1 MILPPNPII
10 QKTFDFL
17 SKSIQQTFIA
27 DKDDKGN
34 LINAFDKEVFI
45 NERINRPDVY
55 DMLKKQ
61 AIACYA
67 IYGWSFGQITLRQVK
82 RYKIGATYVS
92 YEVIDG
98 GHRVRAIRQF
108 IANEFNLPAWA
119 EPVTI
124 DGTEYEVANKFYD
137 ELDSVVQQKYQEYK
151 IMFMIYDE
159 SLSDFEAGIV
169 FNWQNKQSDLND
181 IEKFNAIQTMVSN
194 YIRERSR
201 TLDDGMVN
209 VSGFSDKHRLFTTEK
224 VKNKNWP
231 VGSTIKEED
240 SRLRFQYIL
249 SQIVFWYS
257 SLNDKNN
264 KPISHAKVDNPA
276 YTWDTINIQLNKED
290 ELWKTKQKV
299 RIQSI
304 ESILDELFKVS
315 SAFNNL
321 SSTPMNYLLL
331 RFAFIFLHELR
342 CMYGVNDVKVDSSK
356 FGLFLNNVISELKTK
371 ELAYVDYKGSKS
383 DDQRKDTAF
392 KLLFAFAKTMNFVVA
407 SKVIDIARDGS
418 KTFKSVWDKEIDL
431 KKLQDFGVTIT
442 PKTSPNSTDK
452 NKMYVEQGQ
461 SCALDGK
468 FCKLEDMDFAHNI
481 ARAEGMGYGA
491 QTTDEGG
498 KLVWRRWNNMM
509 GQMTIDEFKNTDTFK
524 NKKEIESAERLKS
537 YGL

>member
-1 MILPPNPII
+1 
-10 QKTFDFL
+10 
-17 SKSIQQTFIA
+17 
-27 DKDDKGN
+27 
-34 LINAFDKEVFI
+34 
-45 NERINRPDVY
+45 
-55 DMLKKQ
+55 
-61 AIACYA
+61 
-67 IYGWSFGQITLRQVK
+67 
-82 RYKIGATYVS
+82 
-92 YEVIDG
+92 
-98 GHRVRAIRQF
+98 
-108 IANEFNLPAWA
+108 
-119 EPVTI
+119 
-124 DGTEYEVANKFYD
+124 
-137 ELDSVVQQKYQEYK
+137 
-151 IMFMIYDE
+151 MFMIYDE

-201 TLDDGMVN
+201 TLDDGMAN
-209 VSGFSDKHRLFTTEK
+209 ESTFTEKHKLFTTEI
-224 VKNKNWP
+224 VKNKIWP

-249 SQIVFWYS
+249 SQIVFWFS

-321 SSTPMNYLLL
+321 SDTQMNYLIL
-331 RFAFIFLHELR
+331 RFTYIFLHELR
-342 CMYGVNDVKVDSSK
+342 CIYGVNDVKVDSSK

-371 ELAYVDYKGSKS
+371 ELSYITYKGSKS

-392 KLLFAFAKTMNFVVA
+392 KLLFAFGKTMNFAVA

-452 NKMYVEQGQ
+452 NKMYVEQGH

-468 FCKLEDMDFAHNI
+468 FCKLEDMDFAHDI
-481 ARAEGMGYGA
+481 ARAKGMANGA
-491 QTTDEGG
+491 QTTKDGG
-498 KLVWRRWNNMM
+498 KLVWRKWNNMM
-509 GQMTIDEFKNTDTFK
+509 GQLTIDEFKNTNTFK
-524 NKKEIESAERLKS
+524 QSKELVDERIKS

>member
-10 QKTFDFL
+10 QKSFDFL
-17 SKSIQQTFIA
+17 SKTIEQTFIA
-27 DKDDKGN
+27 EKDNEGN
-34 LINAFDKEVFI
+34 PLNSFDKEVYI

-55 DMLKKQ
+55 DIDKKQ
-61 AIACYA
+61 GIACYA

-82 RYKIGATYVS
+82 RYKVGSTFAS

-98 GHRVRAIRQF
+98 GHRVRAIREF
-108 IANEFNLPAWA
+108 IKNEFTLPAWA

-124 DGTEYEVANKFYD
+124 DGVQYEVANKFYD
-137 ELDSVVQQKYQEYK
+137 DLDTVVKKKYHEYK
-151 IMFMIYDE
+151 IMFMIYDK

-201 TLDDGMVN
+201 TLIDGLQN
-209 VSGFSDKHRLFTTEK
+209 VSGFSEKHRLFNTEN

-231 VGSTIKEED
+231 VGSIVKEED

-264 KPISHAKVDNPA
+264 KPISHFDIENPS
-276 YTWDTINIQLNKED
+276 YSWDTINIQLNKED

-299 RIQSI
+299 RIDSI
-304 ESILDELFKVS
+304 ESILDELHKVS

-321 SSTPMNYLLL
+321 SNTKMNYLIL
-331 RFAFIFLHELR
+331 RFVYIILHELR
-342 CMYGVNDVKVDSSK
+342 CKYGVKNVKVDSSK
-356 FGLFLNNVISELKTK
+356 FGLFLNNVVSELKTK
-371 ELAYVDYKGSKS
+371 MLKYKTYKGAKS
-383 DDQRKDTAF
+383 DDQREDTAF
-392 KLLFAFAKTMNFVVA
+392 RLLFAFAKTMNFAVA
-407 SKVIDIARDGS
+407 SKVILIARDGS
-418 KTFKSVWDKEIDL
+418 STFKSVWNDEFDL

-461 SCALDGK
+461 SCALDGQ
-468 FCKLEDMDFAHNI
+468 FCKLEDMDFAHDI
-481 ARAEGMGYGA
+481 ARARGMASGA
-491 QTTDEGG
+491 QTTKDGG
-498 KLVWRRWNNMM
+498 KLVWRKWNNMM
-509 GQMTIDEFKNTDTFK
+509 GQLTIDEFKNTDTFK
-524 NKKEIESAERLKS
+524 QSQELVDDRLKS